1 MKLKSG
7 NWKVLS
13 WSNSLWMSLQFH
25 RFWARGLRAPTALA
39 FLSRLN
45 WKSKLMSDHRQS
57 NQANSVF
64 CVWRTGPCGYR
75 TLISQTPLV
84 GLPALPICSKLH
96 ASFSELLNIGRHSSP
111 LNIPPLFASL
121 KSGFWTND
129 LLFIHEKTARQLTQR
144 WKVSSNCVNKNILT
158 HTGHLCSNWKLLQF
172 NTSRISCPISLHSQG
187 QYRDETADPKT
198 VLWNHLPV
206 IHTCSPPSTFTP
218 QNVKPTSR
226 AACKNT
232 VGTGH
237 WPLYRK

>member
-1 MKLKSG
+1 MIQLTLNELAVSQ
-7 NWKVLS
+7 VLS
-13 WSNSLWMSLQFH
+13 ARTTRSNSSCIFIQTELKIQAHVRPSTIKSSQLGFLRMKNGALWVQNTYLPNSIGWPLCPPDMQQTACIL
-25 RFWARGLRAPTALA
+25 LRTVKY
-39 FLSRLN
+39 
-45 WKSKLMSDHRQS
+45 W
-57 NQANSVF
+57 
-64 CVWRTGPCGYR
+64 
-75 TLISQTPLV
+75 
-84 GLPALPICSKLH
+84 
-96 ASFSELLNIGRHSSP
+96 RHSSP
-111 LNIPPLFASL
+111 LNILPLFASL

-198 VLWNHLPV
+198 VLRNHLPV
-206 IHTCSPPSTFTP
+206 IHTRSPPSTFTP